1 MTQSGSKSNLV
12 YAWVVLFH
20 ENINTSEPFQIFPIN
35 QFEKK
40 NFPWHAIKGFMH
52 SEVRNEIHSLPSLP
66 GKKYRLF
73 AKIQHGKNCLIYRN
87 GTFSF
92 ISVNQFVFLGV
103 DSSRRKME
111 VDRLNE
117 DYRAMTEMKISMG
130 KIYHYMVESESYRI
144 LASAEYS
151 WRESP
156 LRLGRGQAE
165 KEDFTSDDDE
175 EEKKQQRVTAKKC
188 SNLPKKNPSFGKKVR
203 LNILS
208 PFITKIKHRFS
219 NFIQTLKKP
228 MKAST
233 PKKKISRKFVQLSE
247 DESDE
252 QIDDEDEE
260 RRQVNETSD
269 EEDQEDDNPSVEPIP
284 STSAKGKGV
293 SGPVPVTTCSSK
305 TLEIRNSSAS
315 TMDSEI
321 GSLRRCIKLLEEDV
335 EKLNKVCFFL
345 LLNTLFETIFF

>member
-233 PKKKISRKFVQLSE
+233 PKKRFLGSSFNCLRMRVTNKLMMKMKRGGRLMKRPMKRIRRTTIHQSSLSPLPRLKVKVSLGQFQSQLAHQKHWKYE
-247 DESDE
+247 ILRPP
-252 QIDDEDEE
+252 QWT
-260 RRQVNETSD
+260 RR
-269 EEDQEDDNPSVEPIP
+269 
-284 STSAKGKGV
+284 
-293 SGPVPVTTCSSK
+293 
-305 TLEIRNSSAS
+305 
-315 TMDSEI
+315 
-321 GSLRRCIKLLEEDV
+321 
-335 EKLNKVCFFL
+335 
-345 LLNTLFETIFF
+345 